1 MGKDELARL
10 IGNNVRYYRM
20 KQRMTQNELAQ
31 IVGINASAITRIE
44 GGTRMMSITVLRDV
58 ATALSIST
66 DALLFDPCTPAHL
79 QNILMLLKMRRDVKA
94 LLLGAFR
101 HFWPHFLW
109 VQITAL
115 STVSTR

>member
-20 KQRMTQNELAQ
+20 KQKMTQNELAQ

-44 GGTRMMSITVLRDV
+44 GGTRMMSIPVLLDV

-79 QNILMLLKMRRDVKA
+79 QNILMLLKGQTDESLTRIEH
-94 LLLGAFR
+94 LLQVLVEEYGEAQDND
-101 HFWPHFLW
+101 LE
-109 VQITAL
+109 T
-115 STVSTR
+115 